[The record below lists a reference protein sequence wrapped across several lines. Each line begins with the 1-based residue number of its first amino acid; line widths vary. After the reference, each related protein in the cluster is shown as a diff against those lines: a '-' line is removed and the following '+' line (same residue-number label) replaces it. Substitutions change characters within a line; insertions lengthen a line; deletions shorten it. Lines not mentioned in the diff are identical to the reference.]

1 MRCFAA
7 ERLISTSPQETLT
20 APIDLSRDGPKFML
34 GHRVS
39 AARDRRH
46 KEDGLLQVGREVQE
60 IHDLRHAGA
69 GDVTNGSE
77 VRLRA
82 HRSFPNEAI
91 EPDRQCHQPRD
102 PGHPTG

>member
-46 KEDGLLQVGREVQE
+46 KEDGLLQVWREVE
-60 IHDLRHAGA
+60 EVHDLGHTR
-69 GDVTNGSE
+69 
-77 VRLRA
+77 
-82 HRSFPNEAI
+82 
-91 EPDRQCHQPRD
+91 PRD
-102 PGHPTG
+102 MADRS